1 MSEDHPSPPVHRS
14 WFERLSQSLSGEP
27 RNIEELLE
35 ELRQAQA
42 NGLLSN
48 DTLSMVEGAI
58 EVADLTVADVMVPR
72 GQVVSLPAD
81 ASFTDNLAVVIES
94 GHSRFPVH
102 GDEKDE
108 ILGILLAKDLLRCL
122 AEKQD
127 SDIRLLLRPV
137 ALIPESKKLNILLKE
152 FRLSRNHMAIVVDE
166 YGGVAGLITI
176 EDVLEQIVG
185 DIGDEHDADEADD
198 QAQMMLQMDGR
209 WVVNALTPIA
219 EFNERFGCDFPDED
233 FDTVGGLVTS
243 EFGHLPEAGEEVS
256 IGGFEFEVT
265 KSDDRRVHQ
274 FSVRVRDAS

>member
-1 MSEDHPSPPVHRS
+1 MSEDHPSTTAHRS
-14 WFERLSQSLSGEP
+14 WFDRLSQALSGEP

-58 EVADLTVADVMVPR
+58 EVNDLTVADVMVPR
-72 GQVVSLPAD
+72 GQVVSLAANAP
-81 ASFTDNLAVVIES
+81 FKDNLAIVIES

-122 AEKQD
+122 AEGVTA
-127 SDIRLLLRPV
+127 DIRLLLRPV
-137 ALIPESKKLNILLKE
+137 ALIPASKKLNILLKE
-152 FRLSRNHMAIVVDE
+152 FRLSHNHMAIVVDE

-185 DIGDEHDADEADD
+185 DIDDEHDDD
-198 QAQMMLQMDGR
+198 DDGESR
-209 WVVNALTPIA
+209 QVTELDGQWLVNALTPIA
-219 EFNERFGCDFPDED
+219 EFNERFGSNFLDEE
-233 FDTVGGLVTS
+233 FDTVGGMITA
-243 EFGHLPEAGEEVS
+243 EFGHLPEAGEEVTL
-256 IGGFEFEVT
+256 GGFDFHVS
-265 KSDDRRVHQ
+265 KADDRRVHQ
-274 FSVRVRDAS
+274 FTVRVHAD